1 MHLESLRHHDH
12 FDTKLVI
19 IPSKDDFLRI
29 FLPPLGTPVI
39 CPEFHPLCQ
48 VLCCHFSYI
57 LCSNLRVVPFDSLK
71 FSVHMYIYGV
81 YAPVLCVM
89 RQLILYSDTLEF
101 GRHFRLRAGWLTV
114 CARLPKRAEVLG
126 LRGIVSEW
134 IVVCDVW
141 RLVERDNRCMFRAGL
156 EEFGMC
162 MDLCVMNCA
171 LTMLYLNM
179 VWMYSSMWADLTC
192 TCLWNVMSTCGH
204 TKLYPCYVCLFLY
217 SSLKYAGW
225 VDFLLSRPHIFLWTA
240 TVTYELIQI

>member
-1 MHLESLRHHDH
+1 MSWEITKITHKNSRLTQTCCSPASALLTGHDH
-12 FDTKLVI
+12 ITTIDIACDKIVFCEKFLHVITDTCTASLLHKVRQPIPRMRCALERSQTHLHTTPFIHNSAPLSLAFRELHLNIIRSHNGKAYVCIWKACDITIILIPVI

-101 GRHFRLRAGWLTV
+101 GRHFRLRAG
-114 CARLPKRAEVLG
+114 
-126 LRGIVSEW
+126 
-134 IVVCDVW
+134 
-141 RLVERDNRCMFRAGL
+141 
-156 EEFGMC
+156 
-162 MDLCVMNCA
+162 
-171 LTMLYLNM
+171 
-179 VWMYSSMWADLTC
+179 
-192 TCLWNVMSTCGH
+192 
-204 TKLYPCYVCLFLY
+204 
-217 SSLKYAGW
+217 
-225 VDFLLSRPHIFLWTA
+225 
-240 TVTYELIQI
+240 